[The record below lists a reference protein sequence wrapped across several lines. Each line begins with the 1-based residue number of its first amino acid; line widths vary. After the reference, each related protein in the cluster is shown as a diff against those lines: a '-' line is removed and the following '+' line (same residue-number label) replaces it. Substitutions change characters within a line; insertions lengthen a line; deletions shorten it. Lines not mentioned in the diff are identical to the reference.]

1 MKVPAN
7 VPADRLILDYLSRVT
22 DASNRY
28 LAKGKRIAFVG
39 STRRRIEREIGAAGM
54 ADPARVKEV
63 LARFGDPED
72 LVKAERAR
80 QDEERVRR
88 LSRKQETGSDDDAAL
103 TTPLQFRSL
112 NSRRNP
118 IAQPRPLRQQP
129 DRAGPAAGQGGTG
142 QQEPPA
148 ARPGETGEG
157 KRKSRFGGLLL
168 GRQNRPGAQPA
179 TPGDAGTQA
188 PGGTV
193 PLTPRGTGTLASG
206 GAAAGGAAA
215 GGAAAG
221 GAAVS
226 GAGTQAPGERRA
238 LPPGGP
244 ETPPSAAGLGETGTQ
259 APGGI
264 SPRALSSGR
273 SESGPEPSAG
283 RVTPITA
290 GAARAGSSGAGSA
303 GAGSAEAGTA
313 GAGTT
318 EAGSAASAG
327 HGTTAG
333 DTSRLSRGG
342 ATLREVTAT
351 LGRGAGRLALGA
363 ARMARRSPLETIAIL
378 LLGVGGFLY
387 PFPFWLLGGLLALWS
402 RTWNAQDKWIALAGP
417 LAIAFVGTLVTAL
430 IIGGLSHAV
439 PMYPHAFRV
448 SVGYLLRA
456 GCVICAVYLAMQ
468 ARRGPQRRLPPWKR

>member
-1 MKVPAN
+1 VPAN
-7 VPADRLILDYLSRVT
+7 LPADRLILDYLSRVA

-39 STRRRIEREIGAAGM
+39 TTRKRIEREIGAAGM
-54 ADPARVKEV
+54 ADPARVREV
-63 LARFGDPED
+63 LARFGDPEE

-80 QDEERVRR
+80 QDEERLTR
-88 LSRKQETGSDDDAAL
+88 LSRKHETGGDDAAAL
-103 TTPLQFRSL
+103 PAPLLFRSL
-112 NSRRNP
+112 NSRRKP
-118 IAQPRPLRQQP
+118 IAQPRPLRP
-129 DRAGPAAGQGGTG
+129 PPSAGEGDTG

-148 ARPGETGEG
+148 ARPAAAREG
-157 KRKSRFGGLLL
+157 RRKSRFGGLLL
-168 GRQNRPGAQPA
+168 GRPDRPGARPGTPPQAVPGTPPPQPA
-179 TPGDAGTQA
+179 AASPPAGTAGQGTGHAAGRA

-193 PLTPRGTGTLASG
+193 PLTPRGTGTPASG
-206 GAAAGGAAA
+206 GAAAGD
-215 GGAAAG
+215 
-221 GAAVS
+221 
-226 GAGTQAPGERRA
+226 AGTHAPGETRA
-238 LPPGGP
+238 LPPGGS
-244 ETPPSAAGLGETGTQ
+244 ETPPSGAAGAPAPGDAGTQ
-259 APGGI
+259 TPGGI
-264 SPRALSSGR
+264 SPRALSAGPG
-273 SESGPEPSAG
+273 ESAQHPPA
-283 RVTPITA
+283 
-290 GAARAGSSGAGSA
+290 
-303 GAGSAEAGTA
+303 
-313 GAGTT
+313 
-318 EAGSAASAG
+318 AASAG
-327 HGTTAG
+327 HGAAAG
-333 DTSRLSRGG
+333 DTSPLSRGG
-342 ATLREVTAT
+342 DTLRDVTAT

>member
-7 VPADRLILDYLSRVT
+7 LPADRLILDYLSRVAA
-22 DASNRY
+22 ASNRY

-39 STRRRIEREIGAAGM
+39 STRKRIEREIGAAGM

-80 QDEERVRR
+80 QDEERDRR
-88 LSRKQETGSDDDAAL
+88 LSRKQETGDADAAAL

-112 NSRRNP
+112 NSRRKP

-129 DRAGPAAGQGGTG
+129 DRAGPAAGQDGTG
-142 QQEPPA
+142 QQEP
-148 ARPGETGEG
+148 G
-157 KRKSRFGGLLL
+157 KRKSRFGGLRL
-168 GRQNRPGAQPA
+168 GRPGAQPGTRPEA
-179 TPGDAGTQA
+179 VPGTQPSQPAPTSPPEGTAGQGLGHAGAQA

-193 PLTPRGTGTLASG
+193 PLTPRGTGSPASG
-206 GAAAGGAAA
+206 GAAADGAAA
-215 GGAAAG
+215 DGAD
-221 GAAVS
+221 
-226 GAGTQAPGERRA
+226 TQAPGETRA

-244 ETPPSAAGLGETGTQ
+244 ETPPSEAVGAPAPGEAGTQ
-259 APGGI
+259 TAGGI
-264 SPRALSSGR
+264 SPRALSAGP
-273 SESGPEPSAG
+273 SESAQQPPAG
-283 RVTPITA
+283 QVTPAAA
-290 GAARAGSSGAGSA
+290 GAAQ
-303 GAGSAEAGTA
+303 AGT
-313 GAGTT
+313 
-318 EAGSAASAG
+318 AASAG
-327 HGTTAG
+327 HGTAAG
-333 DTSRLSRGG
+333 DTSPLSRGG
-342 ATLREVTAT
+342 ATLRDVTVT
-351 LGRGAGRLALGA
+351 LGHGAGRLALGA

-402 RTWNAQDKWIALAGP
+402 RTWNSQDKWIALAGP
-417 LAIAFVGTLVTAL
+417 LAIAIVGTVVTAL
-430 IIGGLSHAV
+430 IIGGLSHAA
-439 PMYPHAFRV
+439 PMYPHAFRL

>member
-7 VPADRLILDYLSRVT
+7 LPADRLILDYLSRVA

-39 STRRRIEREIGAAGM
+39 STRKRIEREIGAAGM

-112 NSRRNP
+112 NSRRKP
-118 IAQPRPLRQQP
+118 IAQPRPLRQPP
-129 DRAGPAAGQGGTG
+129 DRAGPAAGQGDTG

-157 KRKSRFGGLLL
+157 KRKSRFAGLL

-193 PLTPRGTGTLASG
+193 PLTPRGTGSPASG
-206 GAAAGGAAA
+206 GAAADGAAA
-215 GGAAAG
+215 DGAD
-221 GAAVS
+221 
-226 GAGTQAPGERRA
+226 TQAPGETRA

-244 ETPPSAAGLGETGTQ
+244 ETPPSGAAGAPAPGEAGTQ
-259 APGGI
+259 TAGGI
-264 SPRALSSGR
+264 SPRALSAGP
-273 SESGPEPSAG
+273 SESAQQPPAG
-283 RVTPITA
+283 QVTPAAA
-290 GAARAGSSGAGSA
+290 GAAQ
-303 GAGSAEAGTA
+303 AGT
-313 GAGTT
+313 
-318 EAGSAASAG
+318 AASAG
-327 HGTTAG
+327 HGTAAG
-333 DTSRLSRGG
+333 DTSPLSRGG

-402 RTWNAQDKWIALAGP
+402 RTWNSQDKWIALAGP
-417 LAIAFVGTLVTAL
+417 PVIAFVGTVVTAL

-439 PMYPHAFRV
+439 PMYPHAFRL